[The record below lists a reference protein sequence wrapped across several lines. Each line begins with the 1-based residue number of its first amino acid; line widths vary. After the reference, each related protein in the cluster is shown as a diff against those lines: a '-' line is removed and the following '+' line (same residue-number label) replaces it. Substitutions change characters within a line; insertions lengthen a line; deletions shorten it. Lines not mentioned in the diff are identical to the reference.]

1 MRGQGFLF
9 VVTQG
14 FFDIVGHVSHKNA
27 LLICHGDFK
36 VFPFKTPFYDMSK
49 KHLSIPTSS
58 CKLSPITGPGNV
70 EYGASIGFFQ
80 AVGPLYVEKIK
91 EKKQLKRNN
100 ENAWHFP

>member
-36 VFPFKTPFYDMSK
+36 VFPFKTPFYHMSK
-49 KHLSIPTSS
+49 KHIHHHTTPYPTH
-58 CKLSPITGPGNV
+58 PI
-70 EYGASIGFFQ
+70 
-80 AVGPLYVEKIK
+80 KIQTM
-91 EKKQLKRNN
+91 QLCIIDI
-100 ENAWHFP
+100 